1 MRTKQ
6 LTASHFNRRRLAW
19 MLLAAVCLTVF
30 SSCLSYRFT
39 RRVQGLGVEQPQG
52 LFAVGQTTLGDVLTT
67 LGAPD
72 TIIKIDEQDLLV
84 YERSVFHQNRFSLGI
99 PLMDV
104 ALGGSVDV
112 SASGGLTR
120 YDSLAFFFGADGVLA
135 QVAVQE
141 GSASPYLRTLFQD

>member
-1 MRTKQ
+1 MVW
-6 LTASHFNRRRLAW
+6 L
-19 MLLAAVCLTVF
+19 LLAAACLTVF

-39 RRVQGLGVEQPQG
+39 RRVQGVSVQQPQG
-52 LFAVGQTTLGDVLTT
+52 LFAVGQTTLADVLTT

-72 TIIKIDEQDLLV
+72 TIVKVDDRDLLV
-84 YERSVFHQNRFSLGI
+84 YERSIFHQNRFSLGI

-104 ALGGSVDV
+104 AVGGSVDV

-120 YDSLAFFFGADGVLA
+120 YDSLAFFFGGDGVLT

-141 GSASPYLRTLFQD
+141 GSASPYIRTLFQD